1 MVTDTDT
8 EVALIVKIRKHP
20 RIAANLISAALLA
33 AFVSPAFA
41 QTVLA
46 QAPATARSNSEAAKA
61 AQEAEEQAQDR
72 ARGVQSIGVGRR
84 TTSERSLRII
94 PGFSTS
100 FTASNNVDLEPRQT
114 RQAGNIFQITPF
126 VEVRVRRPG
135 STANFSASARGQK
148 FTDSDFVDDRVD
160 GELSGNGDI
169 SINGDAFRLRGD
181 GRLFRIDETGLG
193 GTGVTGGARTQST
206 TTFRSLRV
214 NPYSLGRLTQ
224 KSRYEA
230 GYEYELIDRGIR
242 SDSNR
247 LYGELDGDGFGGGQ
261 LGLLASVDLRQ
272 TSYENDF
279 EYDNFSGLL
288 GLSWALSGRLKIGA
302 GVFYQGIDAVTI
314 DGENSGIGPAI
325 YWDWRASE
333 RSALQGQIADTY
345 YGENISV
352 RFRQLFSRWV
362 FSTNYQKSIEDGN
375 RASTLL
381 FRPIN
386 GFAGATRRSSDRT
399 LNEFNARLSERD
411 LGLDAGSELFV
422 TTLNSAL
429 VYDNTLSMSAA
440 YIRPRNAGLFSLFY
454 SDREAADVP
463 FSINSDS
470 EVNQWGGYGVF
481 DFLLSGRNSIRLI
494 GQYRK
499 SDLPTTGRSA
509 LFTGVDL
516 SWKYRFNPRASIRF
530 AVRHSIQDGDGGALS
545 YGETAGT
552 ISYLYRYQ

>member
-1 MVTDTDT
+1 MLDTGTDTDI
-8 EVALIVKIRKHP
+8 EVALSQDSQLPKRV
-20 RIAANLISAALLA
+20 AANLLSAALLA
-33 AFVSPAFA
+33 AFVSPVFA
-41 QTVLA
+41 QSPSTSGA
-46 QAPATARSNSEAAKA
+46 QDADSETN
-61 AQEAEEQAQDR
+61 QQAQDQGVR
-72 ARGVQSIGVGRR
+72 AIGVGRR

-135 STANFSASARGQK
+135 STANFGAAVRGQK
-148 FTDSDFVDDRVD
+148 FTNSDFIDDRLD

-169 SINGDAFRLRGD
+169 SISGDALRLSGD

-206 TTFRSLRV
+206 TNFRSLRL

-224 KSRYEA
+224 SSTYEA
-230 GYEYELIDRGIR
+230 GYEYELIDRGLR
-242 SDSNR
+242 SDANR
-247 LYGELDGDGFGGGQ
+247 VYGEVESKGFGDGR
-261 LGLLASVDLRQ
+261 LGLLARVDLRQ
-272 TSYENDF
+272 VSYENDF

-288 GLSWALSGRLKIGA
+288 GASWALSGRLKIGA
-302 GVFYQGIDAVTI
+302 GVFYQGIDAVTNNG
-314 DGENSGIGPAI
+314 DDSGIGPAI

-333 RSALQGQIADTY
+333 RSALQGQVADTY
-345 YGENISV
+345 YGDNIAV

-362 FSTNYQKSIEDGN
+362 LSANYQKSIEDGN

-386 GFAGATRRSSDRT
+386 GFAGATRRSNDRT
-399 LNEFNARLSERD
+399 LNEFNSRLSERD
-411 LGLDAGSELFV
+411 LELDAGSELFV

-429 VYDNTLSMSAA
+429 VFDNTLSMSAA
-440 YIRPRNAGLFSLFY
+440 YVRPRSAGLFSLFY
-454 SDREAADVP
+454 SDREAADEP
-463 FSINSDS
+463 FSANSDR
-470 EVNQWGGYGVF
+470 EVMQWGGYGVF
-481 DFLLSGRNSIRLI
+481 DFLLSGRNSIRVI

-509 LFTGVDL
+509 LFTGIDV
-516 SWKYRFNPRASIRF
+516 SWKYRLNPRASLRF

-552 ISYLYRYQ
+552 ITYLYRYQ